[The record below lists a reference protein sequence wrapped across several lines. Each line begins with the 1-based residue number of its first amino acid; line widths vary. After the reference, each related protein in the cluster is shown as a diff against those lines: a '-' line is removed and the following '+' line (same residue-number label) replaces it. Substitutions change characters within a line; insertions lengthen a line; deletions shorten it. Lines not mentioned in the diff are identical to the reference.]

1 VSSKFILAKAG
12 RHCRNADAE
21 KKDRYDN
28 ARPFRLSR
36 AVRLAP
42 MQMMRCDAATPSA
55 IGISQADPKRLCTAS
70 EK

>member
-42 MQMMRCDAATPSA
+42 MQMMRCDAATPLRSM
-55 IGISQADPKRLCTAS
+55 
-70 EK
+70 